1 MHEYRFQA
9 SEDAVETLRKLR
21 GAWAAMFV
29 SESAVEVRLA
39 DGSGV
44 RIVIEAADVE
54 DKFEA
59 FKLHAF
65 ADAVA
70 DIGMEDVSAFAE
82 GGNDVVLFTGVTWS
96 EPGADLASADAVA
109 ALAPRAV
116 APGAVMHFS
125 GHPGQLS
132 ETADVVCITTDAFV
146 VANPR
151 GVGLLVRTGL
161 KPYSVQVIRDR
172 ATISEFLFE
181 RGYQSE

>member
-1 MHEYRFQA
+1 
-9 SEDAVETLRKLR
+9 
-21 GAWAAMFV
+21 MFV
-29 SESAVEVRLA
+29 SECAVEIRLA

-44 RIVIEAADVE
+44 RVVIEAADVE

-70 DIGMEDVSAFAE
+70 DVGMEDVSAFAE
-82 GGNDVVLFTGVTWS
+82 GDNDVVLFTGVTWS
-96 EPGADLASADAVA
+96 EPGADVASADA
-109 ALAPRAV
+109 AL

-132 ETADVVCITTDAFV
+132 ETADVVCMTTDALV
-146 VANPR
+146 VASPR

-161 KPYSVQVIRDR
+161 KPYSLQVIRDR

-181 RGYQSE
+181 RGYQSA

>member
-1 MHEYRFQA
+1 
-9 SEDAVETLRKLR
+9 
-21 GAWAAMFV
+21 MFV
-29 SESAVEVRLA
+29 SEGAVEVRLA
-39 DGSGV
+39 NGSGV
-44 RIVIEAADVE
+44 RIVVEAADVE

-70 DIGMEDVSAFAE
+70 DVGMEDVSAFAE

-96 EPGADLASADAVA
+96 EPGADLADVGGAG
-109 ALAPRAV
+109 AL

-146 VANPR
+146 VASPR
-151 GVGLLVRTGL
+151 GVGLLVRIGL

>member
-1 MHEYRFQA
+1 
-9 SEDAVETLRKLR
+9 
-21 GAWAAMFV
+21 MFV
-29 SESAVEVRLA
+29 SEGAVEVRLA

-44 RIVIEAADVE
+44 RIVVEAADVE

-59 FKLHAF
+59 FKLHAC

-70 DIGMEDVSAFAE
+70 DVGMEDVSAFAE

-96 EPGADLASADAVA
+96 EPVADVVGADLAGSA
-109 ALAPRAV
+109 L